1 MQLPIADPLMP
12 DPTTAPPRPAELG
25 EGAPTTQRRP
35 PRFRAFCRTALPD
48 VAAEQGMPVEG
59 LIALIDGRR
68 GRSSLTAAA
77 ERFVAAY
84 FHARAAASVSHP
96 GLREEAPLLDEVLD
110 RLR

>member
-1 MQLPIADPLMP
+1 
-12 DPTTAPPRPAELG
+12 
-25 EGAPTTQRRP
+25 
-35 PRFRAFCRTALPD
+35 
-48 VAAEQGMPVEG
+48 MPVER

-84 FHARAAASVSHP
+84 FHARATLSTHHP
-96 GLREEAPLLDEVLD
+96 GLREEAPILDEVLD